1 MVNKDGI
8 EGIFETRVD
17 IYVFFFLALI
27 LVIGGLKNF
36 CNIIISMDYAKKF
49 FPDFQFILE
58 CRSLIILT
66 TLPMYIVHIIEFF
79 F

>member
-1 MVNKDGI
+1 MESREFLKPELIYNMC
-8 EGIFETRVD
+8 IFLFSFDTCN
-17 IYVFFFLALI
+17 
-27 LVIGGLKNF
+27 GGLKNF